1 MYIGI
6 DLGTSGVKA
15 ILLNE
20 QGEVVASHTEKLTVS
35 RPHPLWSE
43 QDPEQW
49 WLATDTAM
57 KALGAQHSLRDVK
70 ALGIAGQMHGA
81 TLLDKSLQ
89 VLRPAILWNDG
100 RCAEECQL
108 LEDKVSASRQITGNL
123 MMPGFTAPKLL
134 WVQRHEAAV
143 FSQVD
148 KVLLPKD
155 YLRLRMTGEL
165 ASDMSDAA
173 GTMWLDVARRDWS
186 DEMLAACDLSRDAMP
201 ALFEGSDVTGQLRP
215 EVAQAWNMPPA
226 LVDVKDTVRPTY
238 AIKDETEAVE
248 NGKRMVVTAP
258 LPLMPIYKGMPG
270 ASMLAEILLQ
280 KYEYHVPFYRQVKQ
294 PEHLGV
300 KLSRNT
306 LNGWFKPVCEL
317 LRPLYLELKKK
328 VLSSDYIQVDETT
341 LPVIDHDRHK
351 AAKEYIWIV
360 RAAVPRLLFF
370 HYANGSRSQKVAVD
384 LLKTFKGYL
393 QCDGYSA
400 YDAFENR
407 KDVRLCGCLA
417 HIRRHIESCREEN
430 REYAMQGLKF
440 IQDLY
445 NVEYMADERQLS
457 YEERAALRQRLAGPL
472 LDAFELWLQNTYPK
486 VLKRSLMGKA
496 IAYAYPLI
504 PRMRHYLYDGRIFID
519 NNRAE
524 NALRPMVLTRKNMLF
539 CGNQQAAENTAVICS
554 LLGSCKECGVN
565 PREWLNDVISKL
577 PYYLTPK
584 SEKKLTELLPD
595 RWGGYRQSHDT
606 LPTVTGMSMDNPRT
620 VHRQTVHAT

>member
-226 LVDVKDTVRPTY
+226 LVVGGGGDNAAGAVGVGMADAGQAMLSLGTSGVYFAVSEGFLSKPESAVHSFCHALPGRWHLMSVMLSAASCLDWAAKLTGLASVPALIAAAQT
-238 AIKDETEAVE
+238 ADESAGPVWFLPYLSGERTPHNNPQAKGVFFGLTHQHGPAELARAVLE
-248 NGKRMVVTAP
+248 GWAMRWRMVWTWCTPA
-258 LPLMPIYKGMPG
+258 
-270 ASMLAEILLQ
+270 ASSRRAS
-280 KYEYHVPFYRQVKQ
+280 R
-294 PEHLGV
+294 
-300 KLSRNT
+300 LS
-306 LNGWFKPVCEL
+306 
-317 LRPLYLELKKK
+317 
-328 VLSSDYIQVDETT
+328 
-341 LPVIDHDRHK
+341 
-351 AAKEYIWIV
+351 AA
-360 RAAVPRLLFF
+360 
-370 HYANGSRSQKVAVD
+370 G
-384 LLKTFKGYL
+384 
-393 QCDGYSA
+393 
-400 YDAFENR
+400 
-407 KDVRLCGCLA
+407 
-417 HIRRHIESCREEN
+417 
-430 REYAMQGLKF
+430 
-440 IQDLY
+440 
-445 NVEYMADERQLS
+445 
-457 YEERAALRQRLAGPL
+457 RAALTG
-472 LDAFELWLQNTYPK
+472 
-486 VLKRSLMGKA
+486 GKCW
-496 IAYAYPLI
+496 
-504 PRMRHYLYDGRIFID
+504 RIS
-519 NNRAE
+519 
-524 NALRPMVLTRKNMLF
+524 
-539 CGNQQAAENTAVICS
+539 AACS
-554 LLGSCKECGVN
+554 SITVPGAMSA
-565 PREWLNDVISKL
+565 R
-577 PYYLTPK
+577 
-584 SEKKLTELLPD
+584 
-595 RWGGYRQSHDT
+595 RWGRPGWRSWRFT
-606 LPTVTGMSMDNPRT
+606 T
-620 VHRQTVHAT
+620 RQTAPGC

>member
-57 KALGAQHSLRDVK
+57 KATGAQHSLRDVK

-108 LEDKVSASRQITGNL
+108 LEEKVSASRQITGNL

-143 FSQVD
+143 FNRVD

-215 EVAQAWNMPPA
+215 EVAQAWNMPQA
-226 LVDVKDTVRPTY
+226 LVVGGGGDNAAGAVGSEWPTP
-238 AIKDETEAVE
+238 AVQCCRWAPQASTSPSAKGSSA
-248 NGKRMVVTAP
+248 NPKARCTASA
-258 LPLMPIYKGMPG
+258 M
-270 ASMLAEILLQ
+270 
-280 KYEYHVPFYRQVKQ
+280 R
-294 PEHLGV
+294 
-300 KLSRNT
+300 
-306 LNGWFKPVCEL
+306 C
-317 LRPLYLELKKK
+317 
-328 VLSSDYIQVDETT
+328 
-341 LPVIDHDRHK
+341 
-351 AAKEYIWIV
+351 
-360 RAAVPRLLFF
+360 RAA
-370 HYANGSRSQKVAVD
+370 G
-384 LLKTFKGYL
+384 
-393 QCDGYSA
+393 
-400 YDAFENR
+400 
-407 KDVRLCGCLA
+407 
-417 HIRRHIESCREEN
+417 I
-430 REYAMQGLKF
+430 
-440 IQDLY
+440 
-445 NVEYMADERQLS
+445 
-457 YEERAALRQRLAGPL
+457 
-472 LDAFELWLQNTYPK
+472 
-486 VLKRSLMGKA
+486 
-496 IAYAYPLI
+496 
-504 PRMRHYLYDGRIFID
+504 
-519 NNRAE
+519 
-524 NALRPMVLTRKNMLF
+524 
-539 CGNQQAAENTAVICS
+539 
-554 LLGSCKECGVN
+554 
-565 PREWLNDVISKL
+565 
-577 PYYLTPK
+577 
-584 SEKKLTELLPD
+584 
-595 RWGGYRQSHDT
+595 
-606 LPTVTGMSMDNPRT
+606 
-620 VHRQTVHAT
+620 